1 MHPAECNKQKRNKPN
16 ATSEKQQAKRRNA
29 TSKNALSRGKKHT
42 HWPYAPPSS
51 PPTLPT
57 PPPRLQCKIKPA
69 SGFRLQVTGCRPRA
83 TYSTDCKATAYRV
96 HAPSYRLVGLQA
108 MSSSRQA
115 LSGRQTAGHALR
127 ATGGKLQATGN
138 RPQGTSCRPYTNR
151 QGYGPQ
157 SKQATCTQQAMPA
170 RHDKRQNTSRLSSTP
185 LPYKHKPPYG
195 QQARYGLHLTA
206 RRQNT

>member
-96 HAPSYRLVGLQA
+96 HAPSYRLGWAPGYEQQSAGSSRPTDCRPRPTSYRRQATGHRQQTTGYKLQA
-108 MSSSRQA
+108 VHQPT
-115 LSGRQTAGHALR
+115 GLR
-127 ATGGKLQATGN
+127 ATEQTGYMHPTSYASTT
-138 RPQGTSCRPYTNR
+138 RQKAKTPQGYPPHRSRINTNHR
-151 QGYGPQ
+151 T
-157 SKQATCTQQAMPA
+157 A
-170 RHDKRQNTSRLSSTP
+170 SRLGTG
-185 LPYKHKPPYG
+185 Y
-195 QQARYGLHLTA
+195 T
-206 RRQNT
+206 